1 MISRGARRRQWPP
14 TVVRRDLLE
23 STRLLETG
31 IAALEESFLGALPL
45 PTLKYI
51 LKDAFP
57 VNLRAGTRVD
67 FNQENNLSI
76 CLVLEGL
83 LSSYISSHGRQ
94 VSVRYNR
101 RGSIFGIV
109 DLVGGPPQW
118 SVNENVQEEAIRP
131 SEGTA
136 TRGFISLTDSVV
148 LVMNADVLRTVAM
161 SDPAVSWKI
170 AREVTKV
177 LYGMVYELS
186 SNVFGNLRQRL
197 DHHLLEIAAWDPEQE
212 ALIAH
217 IGQQDLADMM
227 GTVREVVTRTMG
239 EFRREGLVERI
250 EGGLLLRD
258 PEALHALVQDPRS

>member
-14 TVVRRDLLE
+14 TVARRDTLE
-23 STRLLETG
+23 STRLLANG
-31 IAALEESFLGALPL
+31 IAALEESFLGVLPL

-57 VNLRAGTRVD
+57 VNLKAGTRVD

-76 CLVLEGL
+76 CLVLDGL

-109 DLVGGPPQW
+109 DLVGGPPLW
-118 SVNENVQEEAIRP
+118 SVNENVQEGTRP
-131 SEGTA
+131 NEGTA

-170 AREVTKV
+170 AREVTRV

-197 DHHLLEIAAWDPEQE
+197 AHHLLEIAAWDPEQG
-212 ALIAH
+212 ALIAR

-239 EFRREGLVERI
+239 EFRREGLVERV